1 VQGRKPRQ
9 TTTAERMILGDKV
22 MVSARLKE
30 IDTATETRTGI
41 DNGCGI
47 RLHLATV
54 VVAEGVAAVFATRS
68 TNKGHRNLSGSISG
82 TSSSSRLHRV
92 APAAVLAKE
101 WATARERGCGPM
113 HGRTAVGVSVSK
125 GRRP

>member
-68 TNKGHRNLSGSISG
+68 TNKGHRNLSGSSS

-101 WATARERGCGPM
+101 WATARKRGCGPM
-113 HGRTAVGVSVSK
+113 RGRTAVGVIVSK

>member
-68 TNKGHRNLSGSISG
+68 TNRGRRNLSGSS
-82 TSSSSRLHRV
+82 SSSSRLHRV

>member
-1 VQGRKPRQ
+1 
-9 TTTAERMILGDKV
+9 MILGDKV

-68 TNKGHRNLSGSISG
+68 TNKGHRNLSGSSS

-101 WATARERGCGPM
+101 WATARERGCGPT
-113 HGRTAVGVSVSK
+113 HGRTAVGVSASK